1 MPVVTE
7 ESEEKQETFDVEG
20 FEELDNEQANSNS
33 SGSAGVPGQEIGAN
47 EMARDNLNSILKD
60 QKAEIRR
67 RNSQ

>member
-33 SGSAGVPGQEIGAN
+33 SGSAGVPG
-47 EMARDNLNSILKD
+47 
-60 QKAEIRR
+60 
-67 RNSQ
+67 